1 MSSKVYLGSTGT
13 KTDSSF
19 LTSSFFPV
27 LSAWESFS
35 LWFVPNTGLPK
46 GISSL
51 PAAFSAKAYCR
62 YENDFAARLMIPFL
76 EDSIK
81 MRCRIMD
88 CKKKNYFVKKFL

>member
-1 MSSKVYLGSTGT
+1 
-13 KTDSSF
+13 
-19 LTSSFFPV
+19 
-27 LSAWESFS
+27 
-35 LWFVPNTGLPK
+35 LPK

-88 CKKKNYFVKKFL
+88 CKKKLFCQEIFVARPAHGIAGFKFCEERQKIMNGVIRPALSLARSGRAASQVE